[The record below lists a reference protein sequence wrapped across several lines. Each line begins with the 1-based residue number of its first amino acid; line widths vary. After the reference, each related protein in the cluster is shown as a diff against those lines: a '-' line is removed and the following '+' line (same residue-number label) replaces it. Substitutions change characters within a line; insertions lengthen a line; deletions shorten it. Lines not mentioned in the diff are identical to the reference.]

1 MAGSN
6 EGNEGNEGNSGNLGR
21 SGAGRR
27 GVPVLPDR
35 VDLPFVTVNNPA
47 REQTKTVWQERHW
60 DPYWAAWPSLIIFA
74 EQTGAGGWKAATAS
88 AVPNRNAVRALMSA
102 QIGETVDEAF
112 ERRRLERAAEDER
125 SDALGEIVAQHNGFI
140 EYFHAALGISERSHP
155 WTCRLLHAASLI
167 GGYACMHWKKQYG
180 LTRPCQYHLAL
191 MPPVPVPGH
200 PSYPSGHATQAHL
213 MALSV
218 EALLKKAANTN
229 NDHPENVA
237 TQLARRIARNREI
250 AGLHYGSDSFAGE
263 RLAQSLWTFIATN
276 AAVKADLVDTVQ
288 ATALGEWP

>member
-21 SGAGRR
+21 SGAGPR

-35 VDLPFVTVNNPA
+35 LDLPFITVNEPA
-47 REQTKTVWQERHW
+47 NERTKVTWQDRHW
-60 DPYWAAWPSLIIFA
+60 DPYWAGWTSLIIFA
-74 EQTGAGGWKAATAS
+74 EQTGWKTAA
-88 AVPNRNAVRALMSA
+88 AVPDRATTRTAMSA
-102 QIGETVDEAF
+102 ALGETVDEGF
-112 ERRRLERAAEDER
+112 ERRRLVRAAEDER
-125 SDALGEIVAQHNGFI
+125 ADALGEIVAQHNGFI
-140 EYFHAALGISERSHP
+140 EYFHAMLCITERSHP

-167 GGYACMHWKKQYG
+167 AGYACMHWKKHYSIA
-180 LTRPCQYHLAL
+180 RPSQIYPAL

-218 EALLKKAANTN
+218 EALLKDAA
-229 NDHPENVA
+229 DGGQQPETVA
-237 TQLARRIARNREI
+237 TRLARRIARNREI

-263 RLAQSLWTFIATN
+263 QLATKLWAFIN
-276 AAVKADLVDTVQ
+276 SNGAVKADLIANVQ
-288 ATALGEWP
+288 TKALGEWP